1 VPLNFIMILISIP
14 AALLSLVGIA
24 WLTMRNEEERYRSHP
39 PRVRRNQEVRDHT
52 RGVQFV

>member
-1 VPLNFIMILISIP
+1 MPLNFIMILISIP

-24 WLTMRNEEERYRSHP
+24 WLTMRNEEEHYRSHP